1 MRSGAGIPRFVPRF
15 RDVVVAPR
23 RWALWRQS
31 PRVIVYC
38 LVSEGVAVVLTLRP
52 SPIAVDRRTW
62 LILVVLLVLGV
73 VQSET
78 GRRVER
84 IRRRVSG
91 TPHINMTSVW
101 TFAGVLLLPPLL
113 LAVLVG
119 GLYAH
124 LAIRSWY
131 RLQRVPAS
139 RTVSN
144 AAIIL
149 LSCYA
154 AQAVLRLAGMGDI
167 RTATTHGWPGTLG
180 IAAAGVTFFVV
191 NALLVLPARREVGR
205 TPEALFGTW
214 SDNGLEVATLC
225 LGALNA
231 LALATLPGLVV
242 LVFPP
247 LLLLHRTVLVKQ
259 LEVAAHR
266 DEKTGLYN
274 TSGWH
279 ALAERTLAAA
289 ARQRGTFGLLMLDLD
304 HFKQVNDTY
313 GHLAGDAVLK
323 AVAQSIISAVRG
335 RGDAVGRFGGEEF
348 VVVLPGI
355 TEPDIGPVAER
366 IRRAISALKVPA
378 GQLSITGL
386 SASIGIAVYPT
397 AGTSLQRLLDA
408 ADTALYHAKATGRN
422 KVVHVADLV

>member
-1 MRSGAGIPRFVPRF
+1 M
-15 RDVVVAPR
+15 APR
-23 RWALWRQS
+23 HWALWRQG
-31 PRVIVYC
+31 PRVIAYC
-38 LVSEGVAVVLTLRP
+38 LVTEAAAVALTLRP
-52 SPIAVDRRTW
+52 SPVAVDRRT
-62 LILVVLLVLGV
+62 LAILVVLLVLGV
-73 VQSET
+73 LQSET

-101 TFAGVLLLPPLL
+101 TFAGVLLLPPIL

-144 AAIIL
+144 AAIIV

-154 AQAVLRLAGMGDI
+154 AQSVLRLSGLPDVRAA
-167 RTATTHGWPGTLG
+167 TAHGWAGTFA

-214 SDNGLEVATLC
+214 ADNGLEVATLC

-231 LALATLPGLVV
+231 VALATLPGLVV

-289 ARQRGTFGLLMLDLD
+289 ARQRTTFGLLMLDLD

-348 VVVLPGI
+348 VVLLPGI
-355 TEPDIGPVAER
+355 TQPDIGAVAER
-366 IRRAISALKVPA
+366 IRRAISALTVPA

-386 SASIGIAVYPT
+386 TVSIGIAVYPK
-397 AGTSLQRLLDA
+397 AGASLQRLLDA

>member
-1 MRSGAGIPRFVPRF
+1 MV
-15 RDVVVAPR
+15 
-23 RWALWRQS
+23 
-31 PRVIVYC
+31 VYC
-38 LVSEGVAVVLTLRP
+38 LLTEVAAVALTLRP
-52 SPIAVDRRTW
+52 YPVAVDRRTL
-62 LILVVLLVLGV
+62 LILATLLLLGIL
-73 VQSET
+73 QSET

-101 TFAGVLLLPPLL
+101 TFAGVLLLPPPL
-113 LAVLVG
+113 LALLVA
-119 GLYAH
+119 GLYSH
-124 LAIRSWY
+124 LALRSWY

-139 RTVSN
+139 RTASN

-154 AQAVLRLAGMGDI
+154 AQAVVPDI
-167 RTATTHGWPGTLG
+167 RTAMTHGWAGTFAL
-180 IAAAGVTFFVV
+180 AAAGVTFFVV
-191 NALLVLPARREVGR
+191 NALLVLPARQEIGR

-231 LALATLPGLVV
+231 LALATLPGLVLLV
-242 LVFPP
+242 LPP

-289 ARQRGTFGLLMLDLD
+289 ARQHSTFGLLMLDLD

-313 GHLAGDAVLK
+313 GHLAGDAVLR
-323 AVAQSIISAVRG
+323 AVAQAIISAVRG

-348 VVVLPGI
+348 VVLLPGI
-355 TEPDIGPVAER
+355 SEPDIGAVAER
-366 IRRAISALKVPA
+366 IRRAVSALTVPV
-378 GQLSITGL
+378 GQLSITGQ
-386 SASIGIAVYPT
+386 SVSIGSAVYPQ

-422 KVVHVADLV
+422 KVVHVADLK

>member
-1 MRSGAGIPRFVPRF
+1 MRTGGGVPRSVPRF
-15 RDVVVAPR
+15 RDVLVAPR
-23 RWALWRQS
+23 RWALWRQG

-38 LVSEGVAVVLTLRP
+38 LLSEVVAVVLTLRP
-52 SPIAVDRRTW
+52 SPVAVDRRTL
-62 LILVVLLVLGV
+62 LILGALLVLGV

-119 GLYAH
+119 GLYGH

-144 AAIIL
+144 AAIIV

-154 AQAVLRLAGMGDI
+154 AQAVLRLTGDGDI
-167 RTATTHGWPGTLG
+167 RSAMTHGWTGTFVV
-180 IAAAGVTFFVV
+180 AAAGVTFFVV
-191 NALLVLPARREVGR
+191 NALLVLPARREVGH
-205 TPEALFGTW
+205 TAEALFGTW

-242 LVFPP
+242 LVLPP

-274 TSGWH
+274 SSGWH
-279 ALAERTLAAA
+279 TLAERTLTTAS
-289 ARQRGTFGLLMLDLD
+289 RQHTTFGLLMLDLD

-313 GHLAGDAVLK
+313 GHLAGDAVLR
-323 AVAQSIISAVRG
+323 AVAQTIISAVRG

-348 VVVLPGI
+348 VVLLPGI
-355 TEPDIGPVAER
+355 GHPDIGQVAER
-366 IRRAISALKVPA
+366 IRRAISTLKVPA
-378 GQLSITGL
+378 GQLTITGL
-386 SASIGIAVYPT
+386 STSIGIAVYPT
-397 AGTSLQRLLDA
+397 AGTSIQRLLDA

-422 KVVHVADLV
+422 KVVHVTDLA

>member
-1 MRSGAGIPRFVPRF
+1 MRTGGGIPRTGPRI
-15 RDVVVAPR
+15 RDVLVAPR
-23 RWALWRQS
+23 RWVLWRQG

-38 LVSEGVAVVLTLRP
+38 LASEVAAVALTLRP
-52 SPIAVDRRTW
+52 SPIAVDRRT
-62 LILVVLLVLGV
+62 LSILLVLLVLGV

-144 AAIIL
+144 AAIIV

-154 AQAVLRLAGMGDI
+154 AQSVLRVSGFADV
-167 RTATTHGWPGTLG
+167 RAATTHGWAGTFA
-180 IAAAGVTFFVV
+180 IVAAGVTFFAV

-214 SDNGLEVATLC
+214 ADNGLEVATLC

-231 LALATLPGLVV
+231 VALATLPGLVV

-289 ARQRGTFGLLMLDLD
+289 SRQGSTFGLLMLDLD

-323 AVAQSIISAVRG
+323 AVAQSIIAAVRG

-348 VVVLPGI
+348 VVLLPGI
-355 TEPDIGPVAER
+355 TQPDIGPVAER

-386 SASIGIAVYPT
+386 TVSIGIAVYPK
-397 AGTSLQRLLDA
+397 AGASLQRLLDA

>member
-1 MRSGAGIPRFVPRF
+1 M
-15 RDVVVAPR
+15 APR
-23 RWALWRQS
+23 HWALWRQG
-31 PRVIVYC
+31 PRVIAYC
-38 LVSEGVAVVLTLRP
+38 LVTEAAAVALTLRP
-52 SPIAVDRRTW
+52 SPVAVDRRT
-62 LILVVLLVLGV
+62 LAILVVLLVLGV
-73 VQSET
+73 LQSET

-101 TFAGVLLLPPLL
+101 TFAGVLLLPPIL

-144 AAIIL
+144 AAIIV
-149 LSCYA
+149 LSCYT
-154 AQAVLRLAGMGDI
+154 AQSVLRLSGLPDVRA
-167 RTATTHGWPGTLG
+167 ATTHGWAGTFA

-214 SDNGLEVATLC
+214 ADNGLEVATLC

-231 LALATLPGLVV
+231 VALATLPGLVV

-289 ARQRGTFGLLMLDLD
+289 ARQRTTFGLLMLDLD

-348 VVVLPGI
+348 VVLLPGI
-355 TEPDIGPVAER
+355 TQPDIGAVAER
-366 IRRAISALKVPA
+366 IRRAISALTVPA

-386 SASIGIAVYPT
+386 TVSIGIAVYPK
-397 AGTSLQRLLDA
+397 AGASLQRLLDA

>member
-1 MRSGAGIPRFVPRF
+1 MRTGGGIARTGPRI
-15 RDVVVAPR
+15 RDVLVAPR
-23 RWALWRQS
+23 RWVLWRQG

-38 LVSEGVAVVLTLRP
+38 LVSEVVAVVLTLRP
-52 SPIAVDRRTW
+52 SPIAVDRRT
-62 LILVVLLVLGV
+62 LSILAVLLVLGV
-73 VQSET
+73 AQSES

-124 LAIRSWY
+124 LAVRSWY
-131 RLQRVPAS
+131 RLQRVPVS

-144 AAIIL
+144 AAIIV
-149 LSCYA
+149 LSCFA
-154 AQAVLRLAGMGDI
+154 AQSVLRVSGFSDVRSAMPHSWAG
-167 RTATTHGWPGTLG
+167 TFA
-180 IAAAGVTFFVV
+180 IAAAAVAFFAV

-231 LALATLPGLVV
+231 VVLATLPGLVV

-289 ARQRGTFGLLMLDLD
+289 ARQGGTFGLLMLDLD

-323 AVAQSIISAVRG
+323 AVAESIISAVRG

-348 VVVLPGI
+348 VVLLPGI
-355 TEPDIGPVAER
+355 ARPDIGAVAER
-366 IRRAISALKVPA
+366 VRRAISALRVPA
-378 GQLSITGL
+378 GQLAISGL
-386 SASIGIAVYPT
+386 SVSIGIAVYPS
-397 AGTSLQRLLDA
+397 AGASLQRLLDA

>member
-1 MRSGAGIPRFVPRF
+1 VPRF
-15 RDVVVAPR
+15 RDVLVAPR
-23 RWALWRQS
+23 RWALWRQG

-38 LVSEGVAVVLTLRP
+38 LLSEVVAVVLTLRP
-52 SPIAVDRRTW
+52 SPIAVDRRTVG
-62 LILVVLLVLGV
+62 ILVVLLVLGV
-73 VQSET
+73 AQSET

-124 LAIRSWY
+124 LAVRSWY

-144 AAIIL
+144 AAIIV
-149 LSCYA
+149 LSCFA
-154 AQAVLRLAGMGDI
+154 AQSVLRVSGVSDVRSAM
-167 RTATTHGWPGTLG
+167 THGWGGTCA
-180 IAAAGVTFFVV
+180 IAAAGVTFFAV
-191 NALLVLPARREVGR
+191 NALLVLPARREIGR

-231 LALATLPGLVV
+231 LALAILPGLVV

-279 ALAERTLAAA
+279 VLAERTLAAA

-313 GHLAGDAVLK
+313 GHLAGDAVLR

-348 VVVLPGI
+348 VVLLPGI
-355 TEPDIGPVAER
+355 TQPDIGAVAER
-366 IRRAISALKVPA
+366 IRRAISSLQVPA

-386 SASIGIAVYPT
+386 SVSIGIAVYPA

>member
-1 MRSGAGIPRFVPRF
+1 MV
-15 RDVVVAPR
+15 
-23 RWALWRQS
+23 
-31 PRVIVYC
+31 VYC
-38 LVSEGVAVVLTLRP
+38 LLTEAAAVTLTLRP
-52 SPIAVDRRTW
+52 FPIAVDRRTV
-62 LILVVLLVLGV
+62 LILLVLLLLGV
-73 VQSET
+73 AQSEA

-91 TPHINMTSVW
+91 SPHINMTSVW
-101 TFAGVLLLPPLL
+101 TFAGVLVLPPPL

-119 GLYAH
+119 GLYGH

-154 AQAVLRLAGMGDI
+154 AQAVMRVSGSPDVRSAFPRGWAG
-167 RTATTHGWPGTLG
+167 TFA

-191 NALLVLPARREVGR
+191 NALLVLPARREIGR

-231 LALATLPGLVV
+231 VALAVLPGLVV
-242 LVFPP
+242 LVLPP

-266 DEKTGLYN
+266 DAKTGLYN

-279 ALAERTLAAA
+279 SLAERTLAAA
-289 ARQRGTFGLLMLDLD
+289 ARQRSTFGLLMLDLD

-313 GHLAGDAVLK
+313 GHLAGDAVLR
-323 AVAQSIISAVRG
+323 AVAEAIIAAVRG

-348 VVVLPGI
+348 VVLLPGI
-355 TEPDIGPVAER
+355 AHPDIGAVAER
-366 IRRAISALKVPA
+366 IRRAVAALKVPA
-378 GQLSITGL
+378 GTLSITGL
-386 SASIGIAVYPT
+386 STSIGMAVYPT

-422 KVVHVADLV
+422 KVVHVADLG

>member
-1 MRSGAGIPRFVPRF
+1 MRTGGGIPRSGPRF
-15 RDVVVAPR
+15 RDVLVAPR
-23 RWALWRQS
+23 HWTLWRQR
-31 PRVIVYC
+31 PRVVVYC
-38 LVSEGVAVVLTLRP
+38 LLTEAVAVALTLRP
-52 SPIAVDRRTW
+52 YPVAVDRRTL
-62 LILVVLLVLGV
+62 LILATLLLLGIL
-73 VQSET
+73 QSET

-101 TFAGVLLLPPLL
+101 TFAGVLLLPPPL
-113 LAVLVG
+113 LALLVA
-119 GLYAH
+119 GLYSH
-124 LAIRSWY
+124 LALRSWY

-139 RTVSN
+139 RTASN

-154 AQAVLRLAGMGDI
+154 AQAVVPDI
-167 RTATTHGWPGTLG
+167 RTALTHGWAGTFAL
-180 IAAAGVTFFVV
+180 AAAGVTFFVV
-191 NALLVLPARREVGR
+191 NALLVLPARHEIGR

-214 SDNGLEVATLC
+214 ADNGLEVATLC

-231 LALATLPGLVV
+231 LALATLPGLVLLV
-242 LVFPP
+242 LPP

-279 ALAERTLAAA
+279 ALAERTLAAT
-289 ARQRGTFGLLMLDLD
+289 ARQRSTFGLLMLDLD

-313 GHLAGDAVLK
+313 GHLAGDAVLR
-323 AVAQSIISAVRG
+323 AVAQAIISAVRG

-348 VVVLPGI
+348 VVLLPGI
-355 TEPDIGPVAER
+355 SEPDIGAVAER
-366 IRRAISALKVPA
+366 IRRAVSTLTVPV
-378 GQLSITGL
+378 GQLSITGQ
-386 SASIGIAVYPT
+386 SVSIGSAVYPR

-422 KVVHVADLV
+422 KVVHVADLK

>member
-1 MRSGAGIPRFVPRF
+1 MQTSGGHTRGVPRF
-15 RDVVVAPR
+15 RDIFVPPS
-23 RWALWRQS
+23 RWSLWRQS

-38 LVSEGVAVVLTLRP
+38 LVTEAVAVVLTLRP
-52 SPIAVDRRTW
+52 SPVAVDRRT
-62 LILVVLLVLGV
+62 LAILGVLLALGV
-73 VQSET
+73 LQSET

-101 TFAGVLLLPPLL
+101 TFAGVLLLPPVLL
-113 LAVLVG
+113 TVLVG
-119 GLYAH
+119 GLYLH
-124 LAIRSWY
+124 LAVRSWY

-154 AQAVLRLAGMGDI
+154 AQGVLRLAGLADV
-167 RTATTHGWPGTLG
+167 RSAVSRGWTGTFAV
-180 IAAAGVTFFVV
+180 AAAGVTFFVV
-191 NALLVLPARREVGR
+191 NAVLVLPARREVGR
-205 TPEALFGTW
+205 TAEALFGTW

-231 LALATLPGLVV
+231 IAVAMLPGLVV
-242 LVFPP
+242 LVLPP

-266 DEKTGLYN
+266 DAKTGLYN

-313 GHLAGDAVLK
+313 GHLAGDAVLR
-323 AVAQSIISAVRG
+323 AVAEAIISAVRG

-348 VVVLPGI
+348 VVLLPGI
-355 TEPDIGPVAER
+355 GRPDIGAVAER
-366 IRRAISALKVPA
+366 IRRAISALTVPV
-378 GQLSITGL
+378 GQLEVAGL
-386 SASIGIAVYPT
+386 SVSIGMAVYPM
-397 AGTSLQRLLDA
+397 AGTTLQRLLDA

>member
-1 MRSGAGIPRFVPRF
+1 
-15 RDVVVAPR
+15 
-23 RWALWRQS
+23 LWRQG
-31 PRVIVYC
+31 PRVVVYC
-38 LVSEGVAVVLTLRP
+38 LVSEAVAVVLALRP
-52 SPIAVDRRTW
+52 SSVAIDRRT
-62 LILVVLLVLGV
+62 LAVLGTLLVLGV
-73 VQSET
+73 VQAEA

-84 IRRRVSG
+84 KQRRASKA
-91 TPHINMTSVW
+91 PHINMTSVW

-113 LAVLVG
+113 LAALVG
-119 GLYAH
+119 GLYLH
-124 LAIRSWY
+124 LAVRSWY
-131 RLQRVPAS
+131 RLPRVPAS

-154 AQAVLRLAGMGDI
+154 AQGVLRLTGIEDVRSAV
-167 RTATTHGWPGTLG
+167 AHGWSGT
-180 IAAAGVTFFVV
+180 AVVAVTGVTFFVV

-205 TPEALFGTW
+205 TPAALFGTW

-231 LALATLPGLVV
+231 LTVATLPGLVV
-242 LVFPP
+242 LALPP
-247 LLLLHRTVLVKQ
+247 VLLLHRTVLVKQ

-274 TSGWH
+274 AGGWQE
-279 ALAERTLAAA
+279 LAEKTLADE
-289 ARQRGTFGLLMLDLD
+289 ARHRGTFGLLMLDLD

-313 GHLAGDAVLK
+313 GHLAGDAVLR
-323 AVAQSIISAVRG
+323 AVAETIKSTVRS

-348 VVVLPGI
+348 LVLLPGI
-355 TEPDIGPVAER
+355 GPTDISRVAEH
-366 IRRAISALKVPA
+366 IRRAIAALTVQV

-386 SASIGIAVYPT
+386 STSIGIALYPT

-422 KVVHVADLV
+422 KVVHVADLP

>member
-1 MRSGAGIPRFVPRF
+1 MRNGSGIPRTVPRF
-15 RDVVVAPR
+15 RDVLVAPR
-23 RWALWRQS
+23 RWALWHQG

-38 LVSEGVAVVLTLRP
+38 LLSEVVAVVLTLRP
-52 SPIAVDRRTW
+52 SPIAIDRRT
-62 LILVVLLVLGV
+62 LPILAVLLVLGV

-144 AAIIL
+144 AAIIV

-154 AQAVLRLAGMGDI
+154 AQSVLRLAGVDDVRAAMS
-167 RTATTHGWPGTLG
+167 HGWLGTFA
-180 IAAAGVTFFVV
+180 IAAAGVTFFAV

-289 ARQRGTFGLLMLDLD
+289 ARQRSTFGLLMLDLD

-348 VVVLPGI
+348 VVLLPGI
-355 TEPDIGPVAER
+355 TQPDIGAVAER
-366 IRRAISALKVPA
+366 IRRAISALQVPA

-386 SASIGIAVYPT
+386 SVSIGIAVYPT
-397 AGTSLQRLLDA
+397 AGASLQRLLDA

>member
-1 MRSGAGIPRFVPRF
+1 ML
-15 RDVVVAPR
+15 VAPR
-23 RWALWRQS
+23 RWALWRQG

-38 LVSEGVAVVLTLRP
+38 LVSEVVAVVLTLRP
-52 SPIAVDRRTW
+52 SPIAVDRRT
-62 LILVVLLVLGV
+62 LSILAVLLVLGV
-73 VQSET
+73 AQSET

-101 TFAGVLLLPPLL
+101 TFAGILLLPPLL

-124 LAIRSWY
+124 LAVRSWY

-144 AAIIL
+144 AAIIV

-154 AQAVLRLAGMGDI
+154 AQSVLRLAGLGDV
-167 RTATTHGWPGTLG
+167 RAAMAHSWLGTFA
-180 IAAAGVTFFVV
+180 IAAAGVAFFAV

-242 LVFPP
+242 LVVPP

-313 GHLAGDAVLK
+313 GHLAGDAVLR

-348 VVVLPGI
+348 VVLLPGI
-355 TEPDIGPVAER
+355 AQPDIGAVAER
-366 IRRAISALKVPA
+366 IRRAISALQVPA

-386 SASIGIAVYPT
+386 SVSIGIAVYPT

>member
-1 MRSGAGIPRFVPRF
+1 MQTGAGTPRGVPRF
-15 RDVVVAPR
+15 RDVLVAPR
-23 RWALWRQS
+23 RWTLWRQG

-38 LVSEGVAVVLTLRP
+38 LLSEAAAVVLTLRP
-52 SPIAVDRRTW
+52 FPVAVDRRTL
-62 LILVVLLVLGV
+62 LILAVLLVLGV

-113 LAVLVG
+113 LAVLVC

-124 LAIRSWY
+124 LAVRSWY
-131 RLQRVPAS
+131 RLQRVPVS

-154 AQAVLRLAGMGDI
+154 AQAVLRVSGAPDV
-167 RTATTHGWPGTLG
+167 RSAFTHGWAGTFA
-180 IAAAGVTFFVV
+180 IAAAGVTFFAV
-191 NALLVLPARREVGR
+191 NALLVLPARPEIGR

-231 LALATLPGLVV
+231 VALAILPGLVV
-242 LVFPP
+242 LVLPP

-274 TSGWH
+274 SSGWH
-279 ALAERTLAAA
+279 GLAERTLAAA
-289 ARQRGTFGLLMLDLD
+289 ARQHSTFGLLMLDLD

-313 GHLAGDAVLK
+313 GHLAGDAVLR
-323 AVAQSIISAVRG
+323 AVAEAIISAVRG

-348 VVVLPGI
+348 VVLLPGI
-355 TEPDIGPVAER
+355 THPDIGAVAER
-366 IRRAISALKVPA
+366 IRRAITALKVPV
-378 GQLSITGL
+378 GQLTITGL
-386 SASIGIAVYPT
+386 STSIGMAVYPT

-422 KVVHVADLV
+422 KVVHVADLA

>member
-1 MRSGAGIPRFVPRF
+1 VPRF
-15 RDVVVAPR
+15 RDVFVPPP
-23 RWALWRQS
+23 RWALWRQG
-31 PRVIVYC
+31 PRVITYY
-38 LVSEGVAVVLTLRP
+38 LVSETLAVVLTLRP
-52 SPIAVDRRTW
+52 SPIEVDRRTVA
-62 LILVVLLVLGV
+62 ILGVLLALGV
-73 VQSET
+73 LQSET

-113 LAVLVG
+113 LAVLVT
-119 GLYAH
+119 GLYLH
-124 LAIRSWY
+124 LAMRSWY

-154 AQAVLRLAGMGDI
+154 AQGVLRLAGLDDVRSAM
-167 RTATTHGWPGTLG
+167 THGWAGTFAV
-180 IAAAGVTFFVV
+180 AAAGVTFFVV
-191 NALLVLPARREVGR
+191 NALLVLPARREIGR

-231 LALATLPGLVV
+231 LAVATLPGLVV
-242 LVFPP
+242 LILPP

-266 DEKTGLYN
+266 DDKTGLYN

-279 ALAERTLAAA
+279 ALAERTLAGA
-289 ARQRGTFGLLMLDLD
+289 ARQHGTFGLLMLDLD

-313 GHLAGDAVLK
+313 GHLAGDAVLR
-323 AVAQSIISAVRG
+323 AVAEAIIAAVRG

-348 VVVLPGI
+348 VVLLPGI
-355 TEPDIGPVAER
+355 AHPDISAVAER
-366 IRRAISALKVPA
+366 IRRAISALTVPV
-378 GQLSITGL
+378 GQLKVTGL
-386 SASIGIAVYPT
+386 SVSIGIAAYPT
-397 AGTSLQRLLDA
+397 AGTALQRLLDA

>member
-1 MRSGAGIPRFVPRF
+1 MRTGPGIPRIVPRF

-23 RWALWRQS
+23 HWALWRQG
-31 PRVIVYC
+31 PRVIVFC
-38 LVSEGVAVVLTLRP
+38 LASEVVAVVLTLRP
-52 SPIAVDRRTW
+52 SPIAVDRRTL
-62 LILVVLLVLGV
+62 LILAVLLVLGV

-144 AAIIL
+144 AAIIV

-154 AQAVLRLAGMGDI
+154 AQSVLRVAGVGDI
-167 RTATTHGWPGTLG
+167 RAAMTHSWTGTFA
-180 IAAAGVTFFVV
+180 ITAAGVTFFAV
-191 NALLVLPARREVGR
+191 NALLVLPARREIGR

-231 LALATLPGLVV
+231 LALATLPGLLV

-348 VVVLPGI
+348 VVLLPGI
-355 TEPDIGPVAER
+355 APPDVGAVAER
-366 IRRAISALKVPA
+366 IRRAISALQVPA

-386 SASIGIAVYPT
+386 SVSIGIAVYPT
-397 AGTSLQRLLDA
+397 AGASLQRLLDA

>member
-1 MRSGAGIPRFVPRF
+1 MRTGGGIPRTGPRI
-15 RDVVVAPR
+15 RDVLVAPR
-23 RWALWRQS
+23 HWVLWRQG

-38 LVSEGVAVVLTLRP
+38 LASEAVAVVLTLRP
-52 SPIAVDRRTW
+52 SPIAVDRRT
-62 LILVVLLVLGV
+62 LSILLVLLVLGV

-119 GLYAH
+119 GLYTH

-131 RLQRVPAS
+131 RLQRVPVS

-144 AAIIL
+144 AAIIV

-154 AQAVLRLAGMGDI
+154 AQSVLRVSGFADV
-167 RTATTHGWPGTLG
+167 RAATAHGWAGTFA
-180 IAAAGVTFFVV
+180 IVAAGVAFFAV

-231 LALATLPGLVV
+231 VALATLPGLVV

-289 ARQRGTFGLLMLDLD
+289 ARQRTTFGLLMLDLD

-313 GHLAGDAVLK
+313 GHLVGDAVLK

-348 VVVLPGI
+348 VVLLPGI
-355 TEPDIGPVAER
+355 SQPDIGAVAER
-366 IRRAISALKVPA
+366 IRRAISALAVPA
-378 GQLSITGL
+378 GQLSVTGL
-386 SASIGIAVYPT
+386 TVSIGIAVYPT
-397 AGTSLQRLLDA
+397 AGASLQRLLDA

>member
-1 MRSGAGIPRFVPRF
+1 MRTGAADPRGVPRF
-15 RDVVVAPR
+15 RDVLVAPR
-23 RWALWRQS
+23 RWALWHQG

-38 LVSEGVAVVLTLRP
+38 LLSEAAAVVFTLRP
-52 SPIAVDRRTW
+52 YPVAVDRRTAVT
-62 LILVVLLVLGV
+62 LVVLLVLGV

-101 TFAGVLLLPPLL
+101 TFAGVLLLPPVL

-119 GLYAH
+119 GLYGH
-124 LAIRSWY
+124 LAVRSWY

-154 AQAVLRLAGMGDI
+154 AQAVLRVSGAADVRSALTRGWAGTFAI
-167 RTATTHGWPGTLG
+167 T
-180 IAAAGVTFFVV
+180 AAGATFFVV
-191 NALLVLPARREVGR
+191 NALLVLPARREIGR
-205 TPEALFGTW
+205 TAEALFGTW

-225 LGALNA
+225 LGAFNA
-231 LALATLPGLVV
+231 VAMATLPGLVV
-242 LVFPP
+242 LVLPP

-279 ALAERTLAAA
+279 AVAERTLAAA
-289 ARQRGTFGLLMLDLD
+289 ARQRSTFGLLMLDLD

-313 GHLAGDAVLK
+313 GHLAGDAVLR
-323 AVAQSIISAVRG
+323 AVAESIIGAVRG

-348 VVVLPGI
+348 VVLLPGI
-355 TEPDIGPVAER
+355 AHPDIGAVAER
-366 IRRAISALKVPA
+366 IRRAISALTVQA

-386 SASIGIAVYPT
+386 STSIGMAVYPQ
-397 AGTSLQRLLDA
+397 AGTTLQRLLDA

-422 KVVHVADLV
+422 KVVHVADVG

>member
-1 MRSGAGIPRFVPRF
+1 
-15 RDVVVAPR
+15 
-23 RWALWRQS
+23 
-31 PRVIVYC
+31 VILYC
-38 LVSEGVAVVLTLRP
+38 LVSEVVTVVLTLRP
-52 SPIAVDRRTW
+52 SPVAMDRRTL
-62 LILVVLLVLGV
+62 LILATLLVFGV

-119 GLYAH
+119 GLYGH

-154 AQAVLRLAGMGDI
+154 AQAVLRLAGLDDV
-167 RTATTHGWPGTLG
+167 RSAVARGWGGTFA

-191 NALLVLPARREVGR
+191 NALLVLPARREVGH
-205 TPEALFGTW
+205 TPAALFGSW

-231 LALATLPGLVV
+231 VSMATLPGLVV
-242 LVFPP
+242 LVMPP

-289 ARQRGTFGLLMLDLD
+289 SRQRGTFGLLMLDLD

-313 GHLAGDAVLK
+313 GHLAGDAVLR
-323 AVAQSIISAVRG
+323 AVAESIISAVRG

-355 TEPDIGPVAER
+355 APADIGAVAER

-378 GQLSITGL
+378 GKLTIAGL
-386 SASIGIAVYPT
+386 SVSIGIAVYPT

>member
-1 MRSGAGIPRFVPRF
+1 MRTGGGVPRTVPRF
-15 RDVVVAPR
+15 RDVLVAPR
-23 RWALWRQS
+23 RWALWRQG

-38 LVSEGVAVVLTLRP
+38 LASEVVAVVLTLRP
-52 SPIAVDRRTW
+52 SPIAVDRRT
-62 LILVVLLVLGV
+62 LAILAVLLVLGV
-73 VQSET
+73 AQSEM

-101 TFAGVLLLPPLL
+101 TFAGVLLLPPVP
-113 LAVLVG
+113 LAVLVA

-124 LAIRSWY
+124 LAVRSWY

-144 AAIIL
+144 AAIIV

-154 AQAVLRLAGMGDI
+154 AQSVLRLSGFADVRAAM
-167 RTATTHGWPGTLG
+167 AHAWLGTLA
-180 IAAAGVTFFVV
+180 IAAAGVTFFAV

-231 LALATLPGLVV
+231 VAMATLPGLVA

-279 ALAERTLAAA
+279 ALAERTLAAT

-348 VVVLPGI
+348 VVLLPGI
-355 TEPDIGPVAER
+355 TQPDIGAVAER
-366 IRRAISALKVPA
+366 IRRAISALQVPA
-378 GQLSITGL
+378 GQLSVTGL
-386 SASIGIAVYPT
+386 SVSIGIAVYPT

>member
-1 MRSGAGIPRFVPRF
+1 MRTGGGIPRSGPRF
-15 RDVVVAPR
+15 RDVLVAPR
-23 RWALWRQS
+23 RWALWRQR
-31 PRVIVYC
+31 PRVVVYC
-38 LVSEGVAVVLTLRP
+38 LLTEVAAVALTLRP
-52 SPIAVDRRTW
+52 YPVAVDRRTL
-62 LILVVLLVLGV
+62 LILATLLLLGIL
-73 VQSET
+73 QSET

-101 TFAGVLLLPPLL
+101 TFAGVLLLPPPL
-113 LAVLVG
+113 LALLVA
-119 GLYAH
+119 GLYSH
-124 LAIRSWY
+124 LALRSWY

-139 RTVSN
+139 RTASN
-144 AAIIL
+144 AAIIV

-154 AQAVLRLAGMGDI
+154 AQAVVPDI
-167 RTATTHGWPGTLG
+167 RTAVTHGWAGTFAL
-180 IAAAGVTFFVV
+180 AAAGVTFFVV
-191 NALLVLPARREVGR
+191 NAVLVLPARQEIGR

-231 LALATLPGLVV
+231 LALATLPGLVLLV
-242 LVFPP
+242 LPP

-289 ARQRGTFGLLMLDLD
+289 ARQHSTFGLLMLDLD

-313 GHLAGDAVLK
+313 GHLAGDAVLR
-323 AVAQSIISAVRG
+323 AVAQAIISAVRG

-348 VVVLPGI
+348 VVLLPGI
-355 TEPDIGPVAER
+355 SEPDIGAVAER
-366 IRRAISALKVPA
+366 IRRAVSALTVPA
-378 GQLSITGL
+378 GQLSITGQ
-386 SASIGIAVYPT
+386 SVSIGSAVYPQ

-422 KVVHVADLV
+422 KVVHVADLK